1 MNSRGPQ
8 SCRGAGAWR
17 GWTPGFGVERG
28 SSARMDSHALSQC
41 PLLIQAGVRALGKL
55 GVVMTQEGGGGRS
68 KARTFGRV
76 HVQGGGR
83 GKAAKLKTGKKQPE
97 KQEMALRRA
106 HLWGGV
112 NSRGWSQRWCE
123 GRWGRGLGTPG
134 VLFTHPMSR
143 DEGLTWNEEVV
154 NTS

>member
-8 SCRGAGAWR
+8 SCRGGRCMEGVDSGLR
-17 GWTPGFGVERG
+17 GGERLQCPDG
-28 SSARMDSHALSQC
+28 LHVLSQC

-97 KQEMALRRA
+97 KQEMAVLRA

-112 NSRGWSQRWCE
+112 NSRGWSQRWGE
-123 GRWGRGLGTPG
+123 GRWGWGLGTPG

-143 DEGLTWNEEVV
+143 DEGLTWKEEVV